1 MGADPAGA
9 LSLGHSFLFV
19 ADRQAVKPVATV
31 LLVKGHSACSGGS
44 TGPVRTETLPMVRHT
59 VGMQDDSYAEPPGQ
73 GRTHPSDRFGRK
85 GKSLNSWSEQF
96 KAGHQMD
103 RFTIHRRIAPALGV
117 SALLVGMVA
126 GPAFAADTITQ
137 AITGSGLTASVA
149 DLTLTSVGYQNAAH
163 DVTGTMVL
171 TADDSTGSGAGWN
184 VTIQS
189 SAFQWVGTANGGTD
203 IPASKFAL
211 TTAAAPTMTSG
222 QAVSVALS
230 TGPQVPPTSPIGKLD
245 TPRKT
250 LVATAA
256 YGAGTY
262 TQALGVTL
270 TIPAMSRVGVY
281 TGTLTTTITSAP

>member
-1 MGADPAGA
+1 M
-9 LSLGHSFLFV
+9 
-19 ADRQAVKPVATV
+19 
-31 LLVKGHSACSGGS
+31 LVKGHSACPRGL
-44 TGPVRTETLPMVRHT
+44 TGPVRAETLPMVRHV
-59 VGMQDDSYAEPPGQ
+59 VGTQDDSYAESQ
-73 GRTHPSDRFGRK
+73 GRAAHPSDRVGRK
-85 GKSLNSWSEQF
+85 GKSPDSWSEHF

-103 RFTIHRRIAPALGV
+103 RFTIQRRIAPAIGI
-117 SALLVGMVA
+117 SALLAGMVA

-184 VTIQS
+184 VTIES
-189 SAFQWVGTANGGTD
+189 SAFQWVGTANGGID

-211 TTAAAPTMTSG
+211 TSAAAPTMTSG

-245 TPRKT
+245 VPRKT